1 MEKQIGIK
9 IEAKLNMK
17 KRASSSEQDQVD
29 DADTEYKMKEK
40 TLMICNAKIGLML
53 DGEWLSTRHILDEL
67 NPAQAQ
73 VHCENVDQHNFFL
86 RGFITMLDLQRLIFI
101 DS

>member
-53 DGEWLSTRHILDEL
+53 DGE
-67 NPAQAQ
+67 
-73 VHCENVDQHNFFL
+73 
-86 RGFITMLDLQRLIFI
+86 
-101 DS
+101 